1 MAAKPR
7 TVAKTAVKKKTAST
21 EKKTRA
27 AATAKK
33 PSVRSAGVRRK
44 TERTEKPASAPRP
57 ARRAAP
63 RSAPVQGPAPAIE
76 SRIEQECNIVRFG
89 ADCTRH
95 RADELR
101 TLLGEQLSRG
111 LPMLLDASAIEEIDT
126 AGVQLLVALSIDCM
140 ERGIPFHW
148 KGRSAST
155 ERAVG
160 RLGVAPLL
168 ESPGGIDR
176 FSALL

>member
-21 EKKTRA
+21 EKKATRS

-33 PSVRSAGVRRK
+33 PSVRTASVR
-44 TERTEKPASAPRP
+44 
-57 ARRAAP
+57 RRAARP
-63 RSAPVQGPAPAIE
+63 TRSAPVPSTVSDAASGPAPVLE
-76 SRIEQECNIVRFG
+76 SRIEQDCSILRFG
-89 ADCTRH
+89 AECTRH
-95 RADELR
+95 QADELR
-101 TLLGEQLSRG
+101 TLLGEELSRG

-148 KGRSAST
+148 KGRSVPT
-155 ERAVG
+155 ERSVG

-168 ESPGGIDR
+168 ESPGGVDR
-176 FSALL
+176 FAALL

>member
-21 EKKTRA
+21 VKKARA

-33 PSVRSAGVRRK
+33 PSVPSAG
-44 TERTEKPASAPRP
+44 
-57 ARRAAP
+57 ARRRTTRAVTP
-63 RSAPVQGPAPAIE
+63 VVVSATASGPAPALE
-76 SRIEQECNIVRFG
+76 ARIEQECSIVRFG
-89 ADCTRH
+89 TECTRH

-101 TLLGEQLSRG
+101 TLLGEQLTRG

-140 ERGIPFHW
+140 ERGIPFCW
-148 KGRSAST
+148 KGRSTST
-155 ERAVG
+155 ERAVA

-168 ESPGGIDR
+168 ESPGGVDR
-176 FSALL
+176 FAALL

>member
-21 EKKTRA
+21 EKRTRA

-33 PSVRSAGVRRK
+33 PSGRSAATR
-44 TERTEKPASAPRP
+44 
-57 ARRAAP
+57 RRAARAATP
-63 RSAPVQGPAPAIE
+63 APVPDSASGSAPVLE
-76 SRIEQECNIVRFG
+76 SRIEQECSIVRFG
-89 ADCTRH
+89 SECTRH

-101 TLLGEQLSRG
+101 SLLGEQLSRG
-111 LPMLLDASAIEEIDT
+111 LPMVLDASAIEEIDT

-140 ERGIPFHW
+140 ERGIPFCW
-148 KGRSAST
+148 KGRSTPT
-155 ERAVG
+155 ERAVA

-168 ESPGGIDR
+168 ESPGGVDR
-176 FSALL
+176 FAALL

>member
-44 TERTEKPASAPRP
+44 TERTEKPASVPRP
-57 ARRAAP
+57 ARRP
-63 RSAPVQGPAPAIE
+63 APVQGPAPAIE